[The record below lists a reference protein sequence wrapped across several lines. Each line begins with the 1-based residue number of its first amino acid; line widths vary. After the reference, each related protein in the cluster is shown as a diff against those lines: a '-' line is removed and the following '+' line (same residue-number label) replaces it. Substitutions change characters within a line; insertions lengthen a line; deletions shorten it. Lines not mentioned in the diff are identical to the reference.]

1 MSYLYMNFHKVL
13 PSALHPKTLMNKGNI
28 GRVNRVNP
36 SNFISSVARA
46 CEYNMVYT
54 FDIIKWIFGNIL
66 FGMSVNQTFS
76 GIPAKMLEKNSRY
89 IWIRR

>member
-1 MSYLYMNFHKVL
+1 MNFHKVL

-28 GRVNRVNP
+28 GRVNP
-36 SNFISSVARA
+36 SNFISSVTRA

-54 FDIIKWIFGNIL
+54 FDIIKWIFENIL
-66 FGMSVNQTFS
+66 FGISVNQTFS